1 MAFHEIRF
9 PVALSFGS
17 SGGPER
23 RTEVITLASG
33 YEHRSTLWAH
43 GRRRYDAGL
52 GLRSLDDIHET
63 LTFFEARRGR
73 LFGFR
78 WRDWA
83 DHKSCRP
90 SAVPDAQDCVLGAGD
105 GVRRAFQLVKGYA
118 SGGETYL
125 RPIAKP
131 VPETVRVAVAGV
143 SLRPGQFAVDA
154 TTGLVTLAQAPGVGV
169 VVTAGFMF
177 DVPVR
182 FDTDRI
188 EVNLAA
194 FEAGAIPSIPIVE
207 VRV

>member
-1 MAFHEIRF
+1 MSFHEVRF

-23 RTEVITLASG
+23 RTEVVTLASG
-33 YEHRSTLWAH
+33 FEHRSTPWAH

-63 LTFFEARRGR
+63 LSFFEARRGR
-73 LFGFR
+73 LYGFR

-90 SAVPDAQDCVLGAGD
+90 SALPDAQDCALGIGD
-105 GVRRAFQLVKGYA
+105 GVRQVYQLVKGYA

-125 RPIAKP
+125 RPVAKP
-131 VPETVRVAVAGV
+131 VGGTVRVAVGGV
-143 SLRPGQFAVDA
+143 VLGPGQFAVDA
-154 TTGLVTLAQAPGVGV
+154 TTGLVTLGEPPAAGV
-169 VVTAGFMF
+169 VVSAGFEF

-207 VRV
+207 LRV

>member
-1 MAFHEIRF
+1 
-9 PVALSFGS
+9 
-17 SGGPER
+17 
-23 RTEVITLASG
+23 
-33 YEHRSTLWAH
+33 
-43 GRRRYDAGL
+43 
-52 GLRSLDDIHET
+52 
-63 LTFFEARRGR
+63 
-73 LFGFR
+73 
-78 WRDWA
+78 
-83 DHKSCRP
+83 
-90 SAVPDAQDCVLGAGD
+90 VPDAQDCVLGAGD